1 MECNLQSKKSKSN
14 NVMIDLTEF
23 SDIAPFTDEEA
34 DAALTRLSN
43 HPNTKWVSKFIFP
56 DKPES
61 FLAEVLRNIHTVD
74 QFQSV
79 VMAKAI
85 QWVID
90 TSMTDFTY
98 EGIENLKALDGKF
111 LAMSNHRDII
121 LDPALFQIILQQN
134 HLPETQIC
142 VGDNLLKF
150 KSVELLI
157 RSNRMIKVIRG
168 ISARELYLSSQLL
181 SRYIRETVTSGT
193 SSVWIAQ
200 RQGRT
205 KDGWDTTEQG
215 LLKMLDMSGTK
226 DFVQN
231 FLELNIVP
239 MSISYE
245 YEPCDIMKAR
255 ELLISRT
262 QKYVKG
268 ETEDLESIMT
278 GIRQPKGHV
287 HLTIGKPL
295 TEEEIREASLC
306 DKNDRYQ
313 QIRHAVDRRV
323 IEGYKLWKTNYMAY
337 DLVNDTDKYAGEYTS
352 EDMEAF
358 KSYIARQFM
367 RVEPN
372 LNRQDLAEILLR
384 IYSNPVQAKEQ
395 LD

>member
-1 MECNLQSKKSKSN
+1 M
-14 NVMIDLTEF
+14 MDLTEF

-56 DKPES
+56 DKPET
-61 FLAEVLRNIHTVD
+61 FLGEVLRNIHTVD
-74 QFQSV
+74 QFQTM

-90 TSMTDFTY
+90 SSMTDFTS
-98 EGIENLKALDGKF
+98 EGIEKLQALEGKYV
-111 LAMSNHRDII
+111 AMSNHRDII
-121 LDPALFQIILQQN
+121 LDPALFQLLLQKH

-193 SSVWIAQ
+193 SAVWIAQ

-205 KDGWDTTEQG
+205 KDGMDITEQG

-226 DFVQN
+226 DFVEN
-231 FLELNIVP
+231 FKELNIVP

-255 ELLISRT
+255 EVLISRT

-278 GIRQPKGHV
+278 GIRQPKGQV
-287 HLTIGKPL
+287 HLTIGDPL
-295 TEEEIREASLC
+295 TEEEIREASFC

-313 QIRHAVDRRV
+313 FIRHAVDRRV
-323 IEGYKLWKTNYMAY
+323 IKGYKLWKTNYMAY
-337 DLVNDTDKYAGEYTS
+337 DLANHSDKYAGEYTV
-352 EDMEAF
+352 EDLEVF
-358 KSYIARQFM
+358 KSYMARQFM

-372 LNRQDLAEILLR
+372 LNRKELMDIFLR

-395 LD
+395 L

>member
-1 MECNLQSKKSKSN
+1 MQFAVKKSKSN
-14 NVMIDLTEF
+14 NDMIDLTEF

-231 FLELNIVP
+231 FLDLNIVP

-337 DLVNDTDKYAGEYTS
+337 DLVNDTDKYAVEYTS

>member
-1 MECNLQSKKSKSN
+1 M
-14 NVMIDLTEF
+14 MDLTEF

-61 FLAEVLRNIHTVD
+61 FLGEVLRNIHTVD

-90 TSMTDFTY
+90 SSMTEFTS
-98 EGIENLKALDGKF
+98 EGIEKLQSLEGKYV
-111 LAMSNHRDII
+111 AMSNHRDII
-121 LDPALFQIILQQN
+121 LDPALFQLLLQKN

-193 SSVWIAQ
+193 AAVWIAQ

-205 KDGWDTTEQG
+205 KDGLDITEQG
-215 LLKMLDMSGTK
+215 LLKMLDMSGTG
-226 DFVQN
+226 DFVSN
-231 FLELNIVP
+231 FKELNIVP

-255 ELLISRT
+255 EMLISRT

-278 GIRQPKGHV
+278 GIRQPKGQV
-287 HLTIGKPL
+287 HLTIGDPL
-295 TEEEIREASLC
+295 TEEEIRDASFC

-313 QIRHAVDRRV
+313 SIRQAVDRRV
-323 IEGYKLWKTNYMAY
+323 IKGYKLWKTNYIAY
-337 DLVNDTDKYAGEYTS
+337 DLVNQTDKYAGHYTA

-358 KSYIARQFM
+358 KAYMARQFM

-372 LNRQDLAEILLR
+372 LNRKELMEIFLK
-384 IYSNPVQAKEQ
+384 IYSNPVLAKEQ
-395 LD
+395 L

>member
-1 MECNLQSKKSKSN
+1 M
-14 NVMIDLTEF
+14 DLTEF

-56 DKPES
+56 DKPET
-61 FLAEVLRNIHTVD
+61 FLGEVLRNIHTVD

-90 TSMTDFTY
+90 TSMTDFSY
-98 EGIENLKALDGKF
+98 DGLENLKALDGKYV
-111 LAMSNHRDII
+111 AMSNHRDII
-121 LDPALFQIILQQN
+121 LDPALVQIILQQN

-205 KDGWDTTEQG
+205 KDGLDTTEQG

-226 DFVQN
+226 GFVEN
-231 FLELNIVP
+231 FKELNILP

-245 YEPCDIMKAR
+245 YEPCDVMKAR
-255 ELLISRT
+255 ELLISRS

-278 GIRQPKGHV
+278 RSASRLRRRKSMRRPFATKMTATSRSAIWWTAGSSKVTSSGRPTIWRTIWCMLPTNTPQNIRRRTWRHS
-287 HLTIGKPL
+287 
-295 TEEEIREASLC
+295 SLMSPSSSC
-306 DKNDRYQ
+306 
-313 QIRHAVDRRV
+313 A
-323 IEGYKLWKTNYMAY
+323 W
-337 DLVNDTDKYAGEYTS
+337 
-352 EDMEAF
+352 
-358 KSYIARQFM
+358 
-367 RVEPN
+367 
-372 LNRQDLAEILLR
+372 
-384 IYSNPVQAKEQ
+384 NPI
-395 LD
+395 